1 MSRHYEVHTSK
12 CGGPPQYVLR
22 AQPSLGCCAACSGKS
37 HGMGAYQTI
46 MSPGPSSVRY
56 PFHGA
61 DEQPGELP
69 ALEPVRG
76 WRALHPGHLAMIAV
90 AGLFVGAWV
99 LGSD

>member
-1 MSRHYEVHTSK
+1 MSRHRVQGTIARK
-12 CGGPPQYVLR
+12 G
-22 AQPSLGCCAACSGKS
+22 LGCCSACSSSSQGV
-37 HGMGAYQTI
+37 GAYQTI

-56 PFHGA
+56 PFHGV
-61 DEQPGELP
+61 EETG
-69 ALEPVRG
+69 LEPVRG